1 MGPEFMKTDVRSI
14 RPDIRRLW
22 QSDQSNL
29 VDFFRRTDLQT
40 RNLRFGSQV
49 SDDYVTSY
57 AEGLVSSDTVAYGA
71 FIDQALRGISELR
84 ILPDSWPRNA
94 EIALLVEPAWQERGI
109 GDALFDRVLT
119 AAQNRSITSIYM
131 LCLKENKRMQHL
143 ARKHDA
149 VLQFDIGAVEAGLT
163 PPWPTPMSLFYE
175 MFTETRGYLHLMCR

>member
-1 MGPEFMKTDVRSI
+1 MKTEVQFI

-29 VDFFRRTDLQT
+29 IDFFSRTDLQT
-40 RNLRFGSQV
+40 RHLRFCSPV

-57 AEGLVSSDTVAYGA
+57 AESLVSSDTVAYGA
-71 FIDQALRGISELR
+71 FADQALRGISELR
-84 ILPDSWPRNA
+84 ILPDSRPRTA

-119 AAQNRSITSIYM
+119 AAQNRSIKSICM
-131 LCLKENKRMQHL
+131 LCLKENKRVQHL
-143 ARKHDA
+143 AKKHDA
-149 VLQFDIGAVEAGLT
+149 VLHFGIGEVEAALT

-175 MFTETRGYLHLMCR
+175 MFTETRGYLQLMFR

>member
-1 MGPEFMKTDVRSI
+1 MKIEACYI

-29 VDFFRRTDLQT
+29 IDFFSRTDLQT
-40 RNLRFGSQV
+40 RKLRFGCQV

-71 FIDQALRGISELR
+71 FIDQTLRGISELR
-84 ILPDSWPRNA
+84 ILPDGLPRSA
-94 EIALLVEPAWQERGI
+94 EIALLVEPACQDRGI

-143 ARKHDA
+143 AKKHDA
-149 VLQFDIGAVEAGLT
+149 VLRFDIGAVEAALT
-163 PPWPTPMSLFYE
+163 PLRPTPMSLFYE
-175 MFTETRGYLHLMCR
+175 MFTETRGYLHLMSR